1 MAFKYSSLIR
11 RIQNLEEHHE
21 EQGAPGRVLYF
32 NEFSYPS
39 PEAAERALQEMQEQE
54 HYSQVIRINCQSR
67 EGMMYQ
73 DNVIPHPIQDL
84 ISYCDE

>member
-1 MAFKYSSLIR
+1 MVFKYSSLIR
-11 RIQNLEEHHE
+11 RIENLEQHHE
-21 EQGAPGRVLYF
+21 ESSAVGRILFF

-54 HYSQVIRINCQSR
+54 DYSQVVRINCQNR

-84 ISYCDE
+84 ICKE